1 MTGDV
6 LSFISDLFYGPFFS
20 MAEWVWNWIMGLCT
34 GIITQ
39 TPQGFSPETW
49 EFVTETFYPW
59 VLGIGVLLVNLSFL
73 IGMCRSVT
81 NLREQV
87 TLEACVET
95 LIRLV
100 AVNVLMQAGLE
111 LMQTFFTMAGGLA
124 GRALTFQAPAFY
136 TSDADI
142 GSHLFWWILGLGYF
156 VVAVVCAVMIFLT
169 LYGRYVKL
177 YLLVLFYPI
186 AMPLIVGGRELEHNG
201 YAWVRTFLSNV
212 FEIVAIALVMS
223 ITGRLV
229 AGVSLPA
236 GPVTQYFDGFVQAMH
251 SLVYMILMTSSVKG
265 ASALMN
271 RAFGL

>member
-1 MTGDV
+1 MTWDV
-6 LSFISDLFYGPFFS
+6 GSFVSDLFYGPFFS
-20 MAEWVWNWIMGLCT
+20 MAGWVWNWIMGLCT

-49 EFVTETFYPW
+49 EFVTGTLYPW
-59 VLGIGVLLVNLSFL
+59 ILGIGVLCVNLFFMV
-73 IGMCRSVT
+73 GVCRSVT
-81 NLREQV
+81 NLKEQL
-87 TLEACVET
+87 TLELFVET

-100 AVNVLMQAGLE
+100 AVNLLMHVGLE
-111 LMQTFFTMAGGLA
+111 LMQTFFYMASGLA
-124 GRALTFQAPAFY
+124 GQTLAFQAPAFY
-136 TSDADI
+136 TSDADV

-156 VVAVVCAVMIFLT
+156 VVAVVCAIMIFLT
-169 LYGRYVKL
+169 LYGRYIKL
-177 YLLVLFYPI
+177 YLLVLMYPI

-201 YAWVRTFLSNV
+201 YAWVKTFLSNV

-229 AGVSLPA
+229 AGISLPA
-236 GPVTQYFDGFVQAMH
+236 GPVTQHFDGFVQALH